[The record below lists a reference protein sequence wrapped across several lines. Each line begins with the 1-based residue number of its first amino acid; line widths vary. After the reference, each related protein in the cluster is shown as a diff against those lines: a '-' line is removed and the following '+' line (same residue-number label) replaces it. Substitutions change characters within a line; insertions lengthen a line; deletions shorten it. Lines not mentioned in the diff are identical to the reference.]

1 MAKLDDNVETWRIKR
16 LIKNLEKLRGDGTSM
31 ISLLLS
37 PRDQISKVQ
46 AMLAG
51 EAGTAV
57 NIKSRV
63 NRQAVLS
70 VVK

>member
-1 MAKLDDNVETWRIKR
+1 
-16 LIKNLEKLRGDGTSM
+16 M

-46 AMLAG
+46 GMLAG

-63 NRQAVLS
+63 NRLAVLS
-70 VVK
+70 AGIKLIKIKRL